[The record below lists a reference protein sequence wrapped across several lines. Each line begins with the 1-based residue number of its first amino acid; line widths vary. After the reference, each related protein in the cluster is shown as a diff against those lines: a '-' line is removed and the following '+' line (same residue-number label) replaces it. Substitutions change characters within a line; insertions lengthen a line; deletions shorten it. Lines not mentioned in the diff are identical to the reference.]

1 MCKKR
6 NGSLGKKRS
15 SDSDSDSDETFA
27 SAEQKGSAEIP
38 EHLYN
43 PDVEE
48 PKKDD
53 KTESSEYYLAGKMI

>member
-15 SDSDSDSDETFA
+15 GLNDSDVE
-27 SAEQKGSAEIP
+27 EELIP

-43 PDVEE
+43 PYAEE

-53 KTESSEYYLAGKMI
+53 KTEFSEYYLAGKILKTIT